1 MKYCRSCR
9 HLSAGSPI
17 FCPACGR
24 SYNARV
30 CPRGHLNA
38 RAARVCGICGAR
50 DLSEPHRS
58 RPMHWARFRIAILV
72 VLWLSTVV
80 YAEAFTAQL
89 LLSNPDLLPAMLPGL
104 ALALLWSG
112 LVGLSPGTVAKPVRR

>member
-1 MKYCRSCR
+1 
-9 HLSAGSPI
+9 
-17 FCPACGR
+17 
-24 SYNARV
+24 
-30 CPRGHLNA
+30 
-38 RAARVCGICGAR
+38 
-50 DLSEPHRS
+50 
-58 RPMHWARFRIAILV
+58 MHWARFRIAILV